1 MCEKMNEFEW
11 MSNRS
16 CCSVIMGLSICR
28 PVRRPKPIPNWPGFT
43 GRFIGLVLQASWE
56 ADSEASSEANLEA
69 SSEADSWQASS
80 EADLEASSEANS
92 WQFSSEADLE
102 ASSKADSL
110 EASSEAD
117 SLIEIRVITRA
128 FFHHDRG
135 RIPES

>member
-1 MCEKMNEFEW
+1 
-11 MSNRS
+11 
-16 CCSVIMGLSICR
+16 MGQSICR
-28 PVRRPKPIPNWPGFT
+28 PVWRPKPIPNWPGFT

-80 EADLEASSEANS
+80 EADLEASS
-92 WQFSSEADLE
+92 
-102 ASSKADSL
+102 KADSL

-128 FFHHDRG
+128 FFHPDRG
-135 RIPES
+135 RILES